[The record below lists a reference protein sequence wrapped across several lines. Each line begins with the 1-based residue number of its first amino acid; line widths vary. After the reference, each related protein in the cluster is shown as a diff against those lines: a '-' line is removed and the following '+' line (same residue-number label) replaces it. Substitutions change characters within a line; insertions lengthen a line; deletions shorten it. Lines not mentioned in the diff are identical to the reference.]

1 MKPSGNNS
9 SNGRNS
15 TWPPEPTKKRNAIAR
30 PASKITRENRIASA
44 LPPIAAVTP
53 KGWGQTMGLTP
64 KGSDPSSSV
73 FASALDLD
81 QKRIALATARADG
94 RQAEAAAVAAE

>member
-1 MKPSGNNS
+1 MRPSGNNS

-15 TWPPEPTKKRNAIAR
+15 TWPPEPTKTRNAIAR
-30 PASKITRENRIASA
+30 PASKIRRENRIAPA
-44 LPPIAAVTP
+44 LPPLAVITP
-53 KGWGQTMGLTP
+53 KGWGQTH
-64 KGSDPSSSV
+64 GSDPSSSL
-73 FASALDLD
+73 APPSDLD